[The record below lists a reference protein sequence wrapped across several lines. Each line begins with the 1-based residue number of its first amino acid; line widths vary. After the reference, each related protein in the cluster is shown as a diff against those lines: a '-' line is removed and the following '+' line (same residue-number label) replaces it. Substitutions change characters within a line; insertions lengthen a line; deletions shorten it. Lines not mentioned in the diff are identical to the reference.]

1 MAGKVEVYKDSS
13 SKYRWQLKAGNGEV
27 VAGERFQVALVRED
41 GRAQVRQLEA
51 VPEVFGEV
59 HMLEL
64 VSSRSRAVGP

>member
-41 GRAQVRQLEA
+41 GRA
-51 VPEVFGEV
+51 
-59 HMLEL
+59 
-64 VSSRSRAVGP
+64 